1 MANKMVGYA
10 RVSSIN
16 QCEDRQ
22 IIALKDYG
30 VEEKNIYLDKQTG
43 KTFERPQYQKMLRS
57 LRKGDTLVF
66 PSVDR
71 MGRDYQ
77 TLLEQWENLMDRGI
91 HIVVLDMPIL
101 DTRSE
106 RDLSKQLITDMVL
119 RLMAYVGTVELNHI
133 HARQAAGIK
142 AAQARGV
149 HMGRP
154 KMEKPPGY
162 YEYLQMYRDGKI
174 SARKA
179 AKELGISPTSFRNW
193 AVNNIEERS
202 EIKPDE

>member
-43 KTFERPQYQKMLRS
+43 KNFERPQYQKMLRS
-57 LRKGDTLVF
+57 LRRGDTLVF
-66 PSVDR
+66 PSIDR
-71 MGRDYQ
+71 MGRDYDA
-77 TLLEQWENLMDRGI
+77 LLEQWKNLMDRGI

-101 DTRSE
+101 DTRSD

-119 RLMAYVGTVELNHI
+119 RLMAYVGNVELNHI

-142 AAQARGV
+142 AAKARGV

-154 KMEKPPGY
+154 RKEIPDGY
-162 YEYLQMYRDGKI
+162 YEYLQMYREGKI

-179 AKELGISPTSFRNW
+179 AKELGISPTSFHNW
-193 AVNNIEERS
+193 SVYSIEESR
-202 EIKPDE
+202 EKT